1 MEPSNKRK
9 VTVSLIYAIQV
20 QGWWFYLFESF
31 FKISHNLILKKIAK
45 ISWRWSQSREWGGS
59 SVNRKPIKIC
69 VNEENGFKY
78 QDNTCNTCQTQGWET
93 SQISNCAMSEQILL
107 PSPQSWPALTWG
119 KNKSN
124 IQFAGDMG
132 SQIFYTLPQT
142 WRPLFL
148 HPSFLHVC
156 CPGQDAE
163 SCGQMIVREQTS
175 HLPVLI

>member
-1 MEPSNKRK
+1 MEMEP
-9 VTVSLIYAIQV
+9 VT
-20 QGWWFYLFESF
+20 
-31 FKISHNLILKKIAK
+31 
-45 ISWRWSQSREWGGS
+45 R
-59 SVNRKPIKIC
+59 VNRKPIKIC

-78 QDNTCNTCQTQGWET
+78 QDNTCNTWQTQGWET

-132 SQIFYTLPQT
+132 SQIFYTLPDMA
-142 WRPLFL
+142 
-148 HPSFLHVC
+148 PSVFTSIISPVC

-163 SCGQMIVREQTS
+163 SCGQMMASLGISWSWFNSSSPPQPSGSDYNVQRRCYL
-175 HLPVLI
+175 HNCHCV